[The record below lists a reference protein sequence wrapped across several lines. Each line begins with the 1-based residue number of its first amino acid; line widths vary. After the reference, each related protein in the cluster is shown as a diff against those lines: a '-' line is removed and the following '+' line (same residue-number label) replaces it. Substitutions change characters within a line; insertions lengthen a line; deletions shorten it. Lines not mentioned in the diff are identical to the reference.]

1 MSKVKHFFRGRS
13 RFNAHVAAAN
23 QPGQERGPDG
33 QYLVKG
39 ASVRSL
45 AVVVVETRQQRRY
58 MAQQAAKG
66 GKA

>member
-1 MSKVKHFFRGRS
+1 MSKVRNFFRGRS
-13 RFNAHVAAAN
+13 RFNAYVTAAN
-23 QPGQERGPDG
+23 QPGRERGPDG

-45 AVVVVETRQQRRY
+45 AVVVTETRQQRRY

-66 GKA
+66 GQA